1 MTSAA
6 QGFDVSAQHV
16 RATEARDLPYR
27 RGFDS
32 HHLLTAVLEHLS
44 DGFLLTDPNGQVMLT
59 NAALEQMLGRPVAML
74 LGKPLPADLA
84 PGIGPVIGQALETV
98 PELAVGEISL
108 DDGRRIQVSA
118 SAVEGETGAVVGVVT
133 TLRDVS
139 RRRAAER
146 VKDTVLTAISH
157 EFRTPLVSIVGFAA
171 LAEKVLSERLASF
184 IPAGVHKAQS
194 DLARVAAHLHLISE
208 SGRRL
213 EQMVNDLLD
222 LADMETGR
230 LQWDMADV
238 SPFDVIHTAVSA
250 VASQA
255 EGKNLP
261 IRLALAP
268 DLAVV
273 RGDRA
278 RLVQVVTNLLS
289 NATKFTDQ
297 GEVRVSA
304 GIFQLSAMGKG
315 LRPSP
320 SSPRA
325 SAGKS
330 SDLPASLPPGDYF
343 LVSVA
348 DTGCGISRESLPH
361 LFEKFFQSE
370 ASLTD
375 KPAGVGLGLVICR
388 QIVEHHDGQIWAESE
403 AGVGS
408 TFSFA
413 LPLDAQARPA
423 QPILLR
429 ELRRRLA
436 ASSPEAVGPQTVLV
450 AHADASL
457 QQLLERGLNPDD
469 FTLLMA
475 TDGGACRRILE
486 SEAPSL
492 LVLDLFLPNLET
504 LRGLSLPPT
513 LLLTVVE
520 ADDDGLRVALGEAMP
535 ELAGVDLTLHSLPSL
550 LALAWDDGQP
560 EGRLLILD
568 AGAPSLSGITETL
581 HAQGFEPIVSRPA
594 DTSDP
599 DQAILEAA
607 LALLRPARVQS
618 TSCYRNPQRDT
629 CVVVLV
635 EF

>member
-6 QGFDVSAQHV
+6 QGLDVSVQQNSSA
-16 RATEARDLPYR
+16 RATEAGDVPYQR
-27 RGFDS
+27 EFDS

-59 NAALEQMLGRPVAML
+59 NAALEQILGRPVATL

-84 PGIGPVIGQALETV
+84 PGVGPVIGQALETA
-98 PELAVGEISL
+98 PEPAVGEISL

-118 SAVEGETGAVVGVVT
+118 SAVEGEGGAIAGVVT

-139 RRRAAER
+139 RRRAAEQ

-157 EFRTPLVSIVGFAA
+157 EFRTPLASIVGFAA
-171 LAEKVLSERLASF
+171 LAEKALSERLASH
-184 IPAGVHKAQS
+184 IPAGVPKAQS
-194 DLARVAAHLHLISE
+194 DLARVATHLQLISE

-230 LQWDMADV
+230 LQWNMADV
-238 SPFDVIHTAVSA
+238 NPLDVIHTAVSA
-250 VASQA
+250 VAPQA
-255 EGKNLP
+255 EGKELP

-289 NATKFTDQ
+289 NAVKFTDR

-304 GIFQLSAMGKG
+304 GI
-315 LRPSP
+315 LR
-320 SSPRA
+320 A
-325 SAGKS
+325 GAGKS
-330 SDLPASLPPGDYF
+330 PDLPASLPPGDYL
-343 LVSVA
+343 LVSVT
-348 DTGCGISRESLPH
+348 DTGCGISSESLPH
-361 LFEKFFQSE
+361 MFEKFFQSG

-375 KPAGVGLGLVICR
+375 KPAGVGLGLAVSR
-388 QIVEHHDGQIWAESE
+388 QVVEHHGGHIWAESKV
-403 AGVGS
+403 GIGS

-436 ASSPEAVGPQTVLV
+436 ATSPEAVRPQTVLV
-450 AHADASL
+450 AHTDASL
-457 QQLLERGLNPDD
+457 QQLLERELNPDD

-475 TDGGACRRILE
+475 ADGEACRRALE
-486 SEAPSL
+486 SKPPSL
-492 LVLDLFLPNLET
+492 LVLDLFLSHLDA
-504 LRGLSLPPT
+504 LRRLSLPPT

-520 ADDDGLRVALGEAMP
+520 TDDDGLRAALGEAMP
-535 ELAGVDLTLHSLPSL
+535 ELVGVDLTLHSLPSL

-568 AGAPSLSGITETL
+568 AGAPSLSGVTETL
-581 HAQGFEPIVSRPA
+581 HAQGFEPVVSRPA
-594 DTSDP
+594 GPGDP

-607 LALLRPARVQS
+607 LTFLHPTRVQS

-629 CVVVLV
+629 CMVILV

>member
-6 QGFDVSAQHV
+6 QGLDVSVQQNSSA
-16 RATEARDLPYR
+16 RATEAGDVPYQR
-27 RGFDS
+27 EFDS

-59 NAALEQMLGRPVAML
+59 NAALEQILGRPVATL
-74 LGKPLPADLA
+74 LGKPLPADLS
-84 PGIGPVIGQALETV
+84 PGVGPVIGQALETA
-98 PELAVGEISL
+98 PKPAVGEISL

-118 SAVEGETGAVVGVVT
+118 SAVEGEGGAIAGVVT

-139 RRRAAER
+139 RRRAAEQ

-157 EFRTPLVSIVGFAA
+157 EFRTPLASIVGFAA
-171 LAEKVLSERLASF
+171 LAEKALSERLASH
-184 IPAGVHKAQS
+184 IPAGVPKAQS
-194 DLARVAAHLHLISE
+194 DLARVAAHLQLISE

-222 LADMETGR
+222 LAYMETGR
-230 LQWDMADV
+230 LQWNMADV
-238 SPFDVIHTAVSA
+238 SPLDVIHTAVSA

-255 EGKNLP
+255 EGKELP

-289 NATKFTDQ
+289 NAVKFTDR

-304 GIFQLSAMGKG
+304 GI
-315 LRPSP
+315 LR
-320 SSPRA
+320 A
-325 SAGKS
+325 
-330 SDLPASLPPGDYF
+330 DLPVSLTPGDHL
-343 LVSVA
+343 LVSVT
-348 DTGCGISRESLPH
+348 DTGCGISSESLTH
-361 LFEKFFQSE
+361 MFEKFFQSG

-375 KPAGVGLGLVICR
+375 KPAGVGLGLAVSR
-388 QIVEHHDGQIWAESE
+388 QVVEHHGGHIWAESKV
-403 AGVGS
+403 GIGS

-436 ASSPEAVGPQTVLV
+436 ATSPEAVRPQTVLV
-450 AHADASL
+450 AHTDASL
-457 QQLLERGLNPDD
+457 QQLLERELNPDD

-475 TDGGACRRILE
+475 ADGEACRRALE
-486 SEAPSL
+486 SKPPSL
-492 LVLDLFLPNLET
+492 LVLDLFLSHLDA
-504 LRGLSLPPT
+504 LRRLSLPPT

-520 ADDDGLRVALGEAMP
+520 TDDDGLRAALGEAMP
-535 ELAGVDLTLHSLPSL
+535 ALVGVDLTLHSLPSL

-568 AGAPSLSGITETL
+568 AGAPSLSGVTETL
-581 HAQGFEPIVSRPA
+581 HAQGFEPVVSRPA
-594 DTSDP
+594 DPGDP

-607 LALLRPARVQS
+607 LTFLHPTRVQS

-629 CVVVLV
+629 CMVVLV